1 MVKSPESRV
10 TLPYNCL
17 IRLPSPSAI
26 REQDAAEESPRHSD
40 SSNATFKTPL
50 IMLKAA
56 AAAKNSAVRPSLQNP
71 RLSDVSGPLA
81 AASDFGNNPSVL
93 TKFGNNGHAS
103 VGWAFLPSS
112 HLSPSPSPL
121 PSSPFYHNQ
130 TFTLAAV
137 AGSGKAQVHRPLARS
152 LARSSPPPCVY

>member
-1 MVKSPESRV
+1 
-10 TLPYNCL
+10 
-17 IRLPSPSAI
+17 
-26 REQDAAEESPRHSD
+26 
-40 SSNATFKTPL
+40 
-50 IMLKAA
+50 MLK
-56 AAAKNSAVRPSLQNP
+56 AAAKNSAFRPSLPNP
-71 RLSDVSGPLA
+71 QLSDVMCPLA

-137 AGSGKAQVHRPLARS
+137 AGSGKAQVHRPFPCSLFSPSLCILMRPQRRARGIRQQRRRAAYRVCHNSDAYSYIS
-152 LARSSPPPCVY
+152 LIETSAHVYYTHWSN